1 MNDRPAFSSR
11 NTGSAGTKYR
21 GRVRSEETVCSPGSA
36 LGAGGTATGTTR
48 ASLIPFTRVS
58 IVPLRRAGEIRVRV
72 SVRTL
77 PVSAPAVPLGPIRVV
92 PGETP
97 GLVD

>member
-21 GRVRSEETVCSPGSA
+21 GRVRSAETVCSPGSA
-36 LGAGGTATGTTR
+36 FGAGGTATGTTR

-58 IVPLRRAGEIRVRV
+58 IVPRWRAGEIRVRA

-77 PVSAPAVPLGPIRVV
+77 PASAPAVPLSPIRVV
-92 PGETP
+92 PGAVP
-97 GLVD
+97 GPA